1 MRVLEI
7 HSWSGADAAALVKC
21 ANNRKSGSTC
31 GMHFHILIQRPARRR
46 FLRPRLGTALYPET
60 ARPTDS
66 KPSRMPAMPNR
77 AGVLEKAGSALEG
90 RLRSIVIKDGQG
102 TGFVP
107 LMNRFQDA
115 LSQSKSRSG
124 DEVRSRITAALSKIL
139 SGTETSSPA

>member
-1 MRVLEI
+1 
-7 HSWSGADAAALVKC
+7 
-21 ANNRKSGSTC
+21 
-31 GMHFHILIQRPARRR
+31 
-46 FLRPRLGTALYPET
+46 
-60 ARPTDS
+60 
-66 KPSRMPAMPNR
+66 MPAMPNR

-115 LSQSKSRSG
+115 LSQSTSRSG